1 MGKTKQ
7 TPAPVQDEEYEVERI
22 CGKQFQNKENCYEVK
37 WKNFPITEN
46 TWEPASNLDCDELIA
61 AYEASLVSKQETAAA
76 QTPKAKKATTKAG
89 EDKKKKTVA
98 SNVENMDVTPPAKKS
113 KMEKSKLTGFA
124 RGLTP
129 EKIVGATDSGGQLTF
144 LIKWIDSEEADL
156 VPSSEANEKCPQIVI
171 RFYEERLTWHQAND
185 S

>member
-76 QTPKAKKATTKAG
+76 QTPKAKKATTKG
-89 EDKKKKTVA
+89 KILCF
-98 SNVENMDVTPPAKKS
+98 SFLLPIRGNVLQIFCVY
-113 KMEKSKLTGFA
+113 
-124 RGLTP
+124 
-129 EKIVGATDSGGQLTF
+129 QLF
-144 LIKWIDSEEADL
+144 I
-156 VPSSEANEKCPQIVI
+156 
-171 RFYEERLTWHQAND
+171 
-185 S
+185 